1 MRGIHPGSKW
11 RTSLPLRAV
20 VNVSRVDL
28 NLFVVLDA
36 IYTEGGITRAS
47 ERLSLTQPAISH
59 ALSRLRELVDDPLFV
74 REGHAM
80 VPTPAA
86 HALIGPV
93 RRALQE
99 IEGSLNHLKRFDP
112 ATSTRAFRIGMRH
125 IVESAALPALVQ
137 RVRGLAPG
145 VQLAA
150 AHHDRDALHG
160 ALATGELDAV
170 IDVMLPR
177 TPQVAYCQLAG
188 GRMMVAVRADHPRVG
203 QSLDLDTYLALD
215 HVMTSSRRSG
225 PGIEDL
231 ALQRLGHER
240 RVVVR
245 CQHHWT
251 ACQVVAGS
259 DLLLTM
265 PARYAGSANV
275 VLGNRLLPFPLDT
288 PPNDLYLYWH
298 ANAAEEPGNAWLRAQ
313 IQACLSDDRGAE
325 GASPKRIGKVVQ

>member
-1 MRGIHPGSKW
+1 M
-11 RTSLPLRAV
+11 PLV

-47 ERLSLTQPAISH
+47 ERLNLTQPAISH
-59 ALSRLRELVDDPLFV
+59 ALARLRELVDDPLFV

-93 RRALQE
+93 RRALKE
-99 IEGSLNHLKRFDP
+99 IEGSLNRLKQFDP

-125 IVESAALPALVQ
+125 IVESATLPALAQRLRAQAPHVQ
-137 RVRGLAPG
+137 IVS
-145 VQLAA
+145 

-170 IDVMLPR
+170 IDVLLPR
-177 TPQVAYCQLAG
+177 VQHVSYQLLAG
-188 GRMMVAVRADHPRVG
+188 GRMVVAVRAGHPRVG
-203 QSLDLDTYLALD
+203 DTLDLATYLEVE

-225 PGIEDL
+225 PGLEDL

-240 RVVVR
+240 RVAVR

-251 ACQVVAGS
+251 ACQLVASS

-265 PARYAGSANV
+265 PERYAGSANAA
-275 VLGNRLLPFPLDT
+275 LGNRLLPFPLAT
-288 PPNDLYLYWH
+288 PANDLYLYWH
-298 ANAAEEPGNAWLRAQ
+298 ANADAEPGNRWLREQ
-313 IQACLSDDRGAE
+313 IRNCLADHEPAE
-325 GASPKRIGKVVQ
+325 SA

>member
-1 MRGIHPGSKW
+1 M
-11 RTSLPLRAV
+11 

-59 ALSRLRELVDDPLFV
+59 ALARLRELVDDPLFV
-74 REGHAM
+74 REGHTM
-80 VPTPAA
+80 VPTATA

-93 RRALQE
+93 RRALKE
-99 IEGSLNHLKRFDP
+99 IEGSLNQLQQFDP

-125 IVESAALPALVQ
+125 IVESASLPELAR
-137 RVRGLAPG
+137 RVRAQAPT

-150 AHHDRDALHG
+150 VHHDRDALHG

-170 IDVMLPR
+170 IDVLLPR
-177 TPQVAYCQLAG
+177 VQHVSYQLLAG
-188 GRMMVAVRADHPRVG
+188 GRMVVALRAEHPRVG
-203 QSLDLDTYLALD
+203 ATLDLPTYLELE

-225 PGIEDL
+225 PGLEDL

-251 ACQVVAGS
+251 ACQLVASS
-259 DLLLTM
+259 DLALTM
-265 PARYAGSANV
+265 PERYAGSANAA
-275 VLGNRLLPFPLDT
+275 LGNRLLPFPLAT
-288 PPNDLYLYWH
+288 PANDLYLYWH
-298 ANAAEEPGNAWLRAQ
+298 ANADAEPGNRWLREQ
-313 IQACLSDDRGAE
+313 IRACLADEPATG
-325 GASPKRIGKVVQ
+325 SP

>member
-1 MRGIHPGSKW
+1 
-11 RTSLPLRAV
+11 V

-47 ERLSLTQPAISH
+47 ERLNLTQPAISH
-59 ALSRLRELVDDPLFV
+59 ALARLRELVDDPLFV

-93 RRALQE
+93 RRALKE
-99 IEGSLNHLKRFDP
+99 IEGSLNQLKQFDP
-112 ATSTRAFRIGMRH
+112 GTSTRAFRIGMRH
-125 IVESAALPALVQ
+125 IVESATLPALAQRLRAHAPQVQ
-137 RVRGLAPG
+137 IAS
-145 VQLAA
+145 

-170 IDVMLPR
+170 IDVLLPR
-177 TPQVAYCQLAG
+177 VQHVSYQQLAG
-188 GRMMVAVRADHPRVG
+188 GGMVVAVRAGHPHVG
-203 QSLDLDTYLALD
+203 GTLDLATYLEME

-225 PGIEDL
+225 PGLEDL

-240 RVVVR
+240 RVAVR

-251 ACQVVAGS
+251 ACQLVACS

-265 PARYAGSANV
+265 PERYAGSANAA
-275 VLGNRLLPFPLDT
+275 LGNRLLPFPLAT
-288 PPNDLYLYWH
+288 PANDLYLYWH
-298 ANAAEEPGNAWLRAQ
+298 ANADAEPGNRWLREQ
-313 IQACLSDDRGAE
+313 IRACLADNDPADG
-325 GASPKRIGKVVQ
+325 P

>member
-1 MRGIHPGSKW
+1 MNFARYRHAPGAFAPFSV
-11 RTSLPLRAV
+11 PLV

-47 ERLSLTQPAISH
+47 ERLNLTQPAISH
-59 ALSRLRELVDDPLFV
+59 ALARLRELVDDPLFV

-93 RRALQE
+93 RRALKE
-99 IEGSLNHLKRFDP
+99 IEGSLNQLKQFEP

-137 RVRGLAPG
+137 RVRAQAPH
-145 VQLAA
+145 VQIVS

-170 IDVMLPR
+170 IDVLLPR
-177 TPQVAYCQLAG
+177 VQHVSYQLLAG
-188 GRMMVAVRADHPRVG
+188 GRMVVAVRAGHPRVG
-203 QSLDLDTYLALD
+203 DTLDLATYLEME

-225 PGIEDL
+225 PGLEDL
-231 ALQRLGHER
+231 ALQRLGRER
-240 RVVVR
+240 RVAVR

-251 ACQVVAGS
+251 ACQLVASS

-265 PARYAGSANV
+265 PERYAGIANAA
-275 VLGNRLLPFPLDT
+275 LGNRLLPFPLAT
-288 PPNDLYLYWH
+288 PANDLYLYWH
-298 ANAAEEPGNAWLRAQ
+298 ANADAEPGNRWLREQ
-313 IQACLSDDRGAE
+313 IRSCLADHEPAE
-325 GASPKRIGKVVQ
+325 SA

>member
-1 MRGIHPGSKW
+1 
-11 RTSLPLRAV
+11 V

-47 ERLSLTQPAISH
+47 EHLNLTQPAISH

-80 VPTPAA
+80 VPTAAA

-93 RRALQE
+93 RRALKE
-99 IEGSLNHLKRFDP
+99 IEGSLNQLKRFEA
-112 ATSTRAFRIGMRH
+112 ATSTRRFRIGMRH
-125 IVESAALPALVQ
+125 IVESAALPD
-137 RVRGLAPG
+137 LARRIRAQAPQ

-150 AHHDRDALHG
+150 VHHDRDALHG

-170 IDVMLPR
+170 IDVLLPR
-177 TPQVAYCQLAG
+177 VPHVSYQRLAG
-188 GRMMVAVRADHPRVG
+188 GRMVVAMRADHPRVG
-203 QSLDLDTYLALD
+203 ASLDLPTYLELE
-215 HVMTSSRRSG
+215 HVMTSSRRTG
-225 PGIEDL
+225 PGLEDL

-251 ACQVVAGS
+251 ACQLVASS

-265 PARYAGSANV
+265 PGRYAGSANAA
-275 VLGNRLLPFPLDT
+275 LGNRLLPFPLDM
-288 PPNDLYLYWH
+288 PANDLYLYWH
-298 ANAAEEPGNAWLRAQ
+298 ANAEEEPGNHWLRAQ
-313 IQACLSDDRGAE
+313 IRACLSDALDPT
-325 GASPKRIGKVVQ
+325 ASEESA

>member
-1 MRGIHPGSKW
+1 M
-11 RTSLPLRAV
+11 
-20 VNVSRVDL
+20 VNVSRIDL

-47 ERLSLTQPAISH
+47 ERLALTQPAISH
-59 ALSRLRELVDDPLFV
+59 ALARLRELVGDPLFV

-80 VPTPAA
+80 VPTAAA

-93 RRALQE
+93 RRALKE
-99 IEGSLNHLKRFDP
+99 IEGSLNQLQAFDP

-125 IVESAALPALVQ
+125 IVESAALPDLAL
-137 RVRGLAPG
+137 RVRAAAPQ

-150 AHHDRDALHG
+150 VHHDRDALHG

-170 IDVMLPR
+170 VDVLLPR
-177 TPQVAYCQLAG
+177 APHVSYQLLAG
-188 GRMMVAVRADHPRVG
+188 GKLVVAVRAGHPAVG
-203 QSLDLDTYLALD
+203 ASLDLPTYLALD

-225 PGIEDL
+225 PGLEDL

-240 RVVVR
+240 RVAVR

-251 ACQVVAGS
+251 ACQLVASS

-265 PARYAGSANV
+265 PERYAGTANA
-275 VLGNRLLPFPLDT
+275 VLGNRLLPFPIEAAAS
-288 PPNDLYLYWH
+288 DLYLYWH
-298 ANAAEEPGNAWLRAQ
+298 ANADAEPGNRWLREQ
-313 IQACLSDDRGAE
+313 IRAGLSDAAPPPGDAR
-325 GASPKRIGKVVQ
+325 